1 MIIMIYDL
9 IYGTV
14 YNTITQAIH
23 NCVSL
28 WHSQF
33 PQSSHSFCVYLCRC
47 NPIHRYNWSSTSRT
61 SYHCW
66 WPLSY
71 DCRYCIVSFRN
82 GKYCISSKRQL
93 TIASTSCTV
102 VFIVYVTFI
111 WRLHCHYDIPF
122 SDNRMQ
128 EMITAWGMH
137 ETIDPLAIDL
147 IQQIL
152 RPNPNER

>member
-1 MIIMIYDL
+1 MIWFMVLCMYHFYNSSNSQFCIIMTFAISTVFSL
-9 IYGTV
+9 ILRLFV
-14 YNTITQAIH
+14 YI
-23 NCVSL
+23 
-28 WHSQF
+28 
-33 PQSSHSFCVYLCRC
+33 CRC
-47 NPIHRYNWSSTSRT
+47 NPIHRCNWSSTSRT

>member
-1 MIIMIYDL
+1 MIYDL

-33 PQSSHSFCVYLCRC
+33 PQSSHSFCVYLYTYVGVILFIAITGV
-47 NPIHRYNWSSTSRT
+47 PPVEQATTADDRY
-61 SYHCW
+61 
-66 WPLSY
+66 LMIAG
-71 DCRYCIVSFRN
+71 IVSFRN

-93 TIASTSCTV
+93 TIASISCTV